1 MLKVNRQEELVVM
14 CDEFG
19 SLNVKEAAEELG
31 VSEMTVRRDLDELA
45 QAGRLVRVH
54 GGARKPADP
63 ASPMVG
69 RELAHTEKRA
79 LHVEDKE
86 RAAAL
91 AADMVCPGET
101 VFIGTGTTM
110 EALASQLPSG
120 PLRVVTNSL
129 SAFLQLR
136 DRDDVDLCLIG
147 GDYRASTD
155 AFVGPLAEQCVA
167 ALGLDLAFVGC
178 NGVGPDG
185 ISTSN
190 AEEGRL
196 QNVVLER
203 SERRVAVCDG
213 SKLGR
218 RDFYTFFPVEG
229 LDAVVCPGPADPDRL
244 AALGE
249 RTQVIR

>member
-1 MLKVNRQEELVVM
+1 MPSWVLWPSSAWPPWV
-14 CDEFG
+14 
-19 SLNVKEAAEELG
+19 STSPSWAA
-31 VSEMTVRRDLDELA
+31 T
-45 QAGRLVRVH
+45 
-54 GGARKPADP
+54 
-63 ASPMVG
+63 
-69 RELAHTEKRA
+69 
-79 LHVEDKE
+79 
-86 RAAAL
+86 
-91 AADMVCPGET
+91 
-101 VFIGTGTTM
+101 
-110 EALASQLPSG
+110 
-120 PLRVVTNSL
+120 
-129 SAFLQLR
+129 
-136 DRDDVDLCLIG
+136 
-147 GDYRASTD
+147 
-155 AFVGPLAEQCVA
+155 
-167 ALGLDLAFVGC
+167 
-178 NGVGPDG
+178 GVGPDG